1 MLVAL
6 GTPNYVIP
14 PRSLIEFL
22 KLTWTCASRLSR
34 NKIKF
39 PVSLTIDLKVF
50 FYQSRQISVSAHAF
64 FWKYTSTSLSQ
75 DAFSTTLN
83 LFPFPQKII
92 TRFGCCPVGRKQKF
106 KVQKCLLS
114 LCLVVSSTVSSFDFS
129 FFFFFFWLLAYL
141 LLCFTCISSN
151 RKRWLVRIETLQ
163 RKISSP
169 LFIIIW
175 LTSTCPNGSLSQC
188 WMPFLHV
195 TSVELFWTP
204 FVTLNFSL
212 IQIVCL
218 NEIGNYMYF

>member
-129 FFFFFFWLLAYL
+129 FFFFFFDLLPICSYVLLVSLAIGRGDWSALKRCRGRYL
-141 LLCFTCISSN
+141 PHF
-151 RKRWLVRIETLQ
+151 
-163 RKISSP
+163 
-169 LFIIIW
+169 
-175 LTSTCPNGSLSQC
+175 LS
-188 WMPFLHV
+188 
-195 TSVELFWTP
+195 
-204 FVTLNFSL
+204 
-212 IQIVCL
+212 
-218 NEIGNYMYF
+218 

>member
-39 PVSLTIDLKVF
+39 PVSLTIALKVF

-92 TRFGCCPVGRKQKF
+92 TRFGCCPVGRKQTF
-106 KVQKCLLS
+106 KVKKCLLS
-114 LCLVVSSTVSSFDFS
+114 PVFGCEFHRFFFR
-129 FFFFFFWLLAYL
+129 FFFFFDPLPICSYILLVSLAIGRGDWSALKRCRGRYL
-141 LLCFTCISSN
+141 THF
-151 RKRWLVRIETLQ
+151 
-163 RKISSP
+163 
-169 LFIIIW
+169 
-175 LTSTCPNGSLSQC
+175 LS
-188 WMPFLHV
+188 
-195 TSVELFWTP
+195 
-204 FVTLNFSL
+204 
-212 IQIVCL
+212 
-218 NEIGNYMYF
+218 